1 MAFYAPGGLPEPEDD
16 PEPVRR
22 ANRQFV
28 EHLEFLLE
36 AGEQMHDANA
46 EAHAEYER
54 RIEALERS
62 VATLEALYLPPP
74 HATR

>member
-16 PEPVRR
+16 PDPVRR

-36 AGEQMHDANA
+36 AGEQMLESCEHHRAD
-46 EAHAEYER
+46 HLR